1 MGSFPNYFIISSILK
16 NLNIALLDVT
26 SGEHLVYSSVD
37 KLICK
42 PETNGL
48 IIDKQISFYL

>member
-16 NLNIALLDVT
+16 DLNIALLDVT